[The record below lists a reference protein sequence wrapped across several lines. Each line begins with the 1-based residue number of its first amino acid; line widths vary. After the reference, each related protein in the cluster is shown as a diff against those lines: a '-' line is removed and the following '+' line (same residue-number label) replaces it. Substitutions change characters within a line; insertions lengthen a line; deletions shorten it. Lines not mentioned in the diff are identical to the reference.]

1 MPRLER
7 QYLTSFL
14 LAIWL
19 ALPAAAAEPDRVG
32 LVLSGGG
39 ARGLAHVG
47 VLKVLEREH
56 IPVDVIA
63 GTSMGAIIGGL
74 YASGLSAEQMEREL
88 LRIDWGRMFVSR
100 VDRQQ
105 LSQRRKEEEFEF
117 SAAIEFGLRNG
128 ELLAPQGTLSSRGLE
143 ILLRRLTLP
152 VRAAADFDHLP
163 TPFRA
168 IATDM
173 ETGGQLVL
181 SDGSLAQAMRSS
193 MSVPGV
199 FAPTELL
206 APTPASTQAAPRG
219 GAGALGSG
227 PSSAQDLRILGD
239 GGLVNNL
246 PIDVA
251 RSMGARRVIAVNV
264 GTPLSNRASLSSLVG
279 VTAQMLTIL
288 TEQNVQRSIASLG
301 EQDLLITPQLG
312 EFTAGDFARTAQLIK
327 LGEEAAE
334 SMLPQLRRYAVSPQ
348 AYATWRLARQQV
360 PAPAPRLAD
369 VGFSGSEQTH
379 PGEQVLS
386 QFASK
391 AGEAFDQAKAER
403 DASLLTSSG
412 DYERVDYHVEPR
424 TDAKGQVVGEGL
436 NFVLEDK
443 PWGPNYFRVGID
455 LSTDLSGNSA
465 FNLRLSH
472 NRHWLT
478 KDGLEWRNQASIG
491 QNPRLFTELYQPL
504 SLKFISSDW
513 FVSGW
518 GDIERRNIK
527 LYEPDSG
534 RELGEVSRQAGSV
547 GLDLGQPW
555 GGFGELRLG
564 LVHESWRIRPVVI
577 GPDLQLQDGQIGQV
591 WNETGLRLRA
601 VVDQLDYAN
610 FPQGGYRLVAEY
622 VSGKVSGGPN
632 DRRASFDRAEGQAT
646 WVHSWGPHTLNLHGR
661 GLIARQPEDSTQGPY
676 SLGGFQQLSGYKPG
690 QLAGRALVFGRASY
704 YLRLGNTPVL
714 SRGVFVGGSLEA
726 GNAWQHA
733 HDISFGDLRYAASL
747 FVGTDT
753 GLGPLYLAIGRAP
766 QGGSAVYLFIGRP

>member
-7 QYLTSFL
+7 TLTSCF
-14 LAIWL
+14 LAITF
-19 ALPAAAAEPDRVG
+19 ALPAVAEPEPIG

-74 YASGLSAEQMEREL
+74 YASGLSASDLEREL

-105 LSQRRKEEEFEF
+105 LSQRRKEEDFEF
-117 SAAIEFGLRNG
+117 SAAIEFGLRDG

-143 ILLRRLTLP
+143 ILLRRLTLR
-152 VRAAADFDHLP
+152 VRAVGKFDHLP

-168 IATDM
+168 VATDM
-173 ETGGQLVL
+173 ETGEERVL
-181 SDGSLAQAMRSS
+181 GEGNLAAAMRSS

-199 FAPTELL
+199 FAPTEWL
-206 APTPASTQAAPRG
+206 APVAA
-219 GAGALGSG
+219 GSG
-227 PSSAQDLRILGD
+227 PSSDQNAQILGD

-246 PIDVA
+246 PVDVA
-251 RSMGARRVIAVNV
+251 RSMGARRIIAVNV
-264 GTPLSNRASLSSLVG
+264 GTPLSKRASLSSLVG
-279 VTAQMLTIL
+279 VTAQMITIL
-288 TEQNVQRSIASLG
+288 TEQNVQRSIASLTP
-301 EQDLLITPQLG
+301 EDQLITPQLG
-312 EFTAGDFARTAQLIK
+312 ALSSADFARTAEFIR
-327 LGEEAAE
+327 LGEQAAE
-334 SMLPQLRRYAVSPQ
+334 ALLPQLRRYAVTPER
-348 AYATWRLARQQV
+348 YATWQLARLQLPTS
-360 PAPAPRLAD
+360 PALLAD
-369 VGFSGSEQTH
+369 VGFSGSALTH
-379 PGEQVLS
+379 PGRLLN
-386 QFASK
+386 QFASQP
-391 AGEAFDQAKAER
+391 GQPFDPAKAER
-403 DASLLTSSG
+403 DANLLTSSG
-412 DYERVDYHVEPR
+412 DYERVDYHVETR
-424 TDAKGQVVGEGL
+424 TDAAGKPLGEGL
-436 NFVLEDK
+436 NFDLEDK

-465 FNLRLSH
+465 FDLRLSH

-478 KDGLEWRNQASIG
+478 RDGLEWRNQLSIG
-491 QNPRLFTELYQPL
+491 QHPRLFSELYQPL
-504 SLKFISSDW
+504 KLELISSDW
-513 FVSGW
+513 FASAW
-518 GDIERRNIK
+518 GDLERRNIK
-527 LYEPDSG
+527 LYQADSG
-534 RELGEVSRQAGSV
+534 RELGELSRQSGGL

-564 LVHESWRIRPVVI
+564 LVHESWRIRPVLV
-577 GPDLQLQDGQIGQV
+577 GPELPVQEGQLNQV

-610 FPQGGYRLVAEY
+610 FPQSGYRLVMEY

-690 QLAGRALVFGRASY
+690 QLTGRALAFGRASY

-714 SRGVFVGGSLEA
+714 SRGVFVGGTLEA
-726 GNAWQHA
+726 GNAWQHG
-733 HDISFGDLRYAASL
+733 HDISLGDLRFAASL

-753 GLGPLYLAIGRAP
+753 GLGPLYLAVGRAP
-766 QGGSAVYLFIGRP
+766 RGGSAVYLFIGRP